1 MIDMIC
7 FWLSSDLPQAPEPEW
22 RRQSAREER
31 DIPVLRRSGNLS
43 SLLGRKIPCSS
54 AQGILVESFGI
65 VKLFG
70 AVLPKN
76 DQRAKDSL
84 LFSLM
89 PGNSAALRAG
99 VPFHAIGEDC
109 SVRAAVLAPAVRWR
123 AASSLRPRPLSQFKE
138 GFMPKFAANL
148 TMLFTELPF
157 LDRFAA
163 AAAAG
168 FDAVEFL
175 FPYDF
180 DKQRLA
186 GLLKDH
192 GLTLVLHNLPAGDW
206 TAGERGIAC
215 HPDRVAEFRAGVDRA
230 IDYAKALA
238 CPKVNCLAGILP
250 AGVTAESAR
259 ATLVD
264 NLRYAAGRLEAA
276 GVGLLLEPVNSRDI
290 PGFFV
295 DRTAPA
301 LEIIEAVGSK
311 NLKLQYDIYHT
322 QVMEGDLARTLET
335 QFARIGHIQLAD
347 NPGRHEPGTGEIN
360 FPFLFRRIDELGY
373 AGWIGC
379 EYKPLG
385 ATTSGLTW
393 LAPYRTAG
401 YAAALA

>member
-1 MIDMIC
+1 
-7 FWLSSDLPQAPEPEW
+7 
-22 RRQSAREER
+22 
-31 DIPVLRRSGNLS
+31 
-43 SLLGRKIPCSS
+43 
-54 AQGILVESFGI
+54 
-65 VKLFG
+65 
-70 AVLPKN
+70 
-76 DQRAKDSL
+76 
-84 LFSLM
+84 
-89 PGNSAALRAG
+89 
-99 VPFHAIGEDC
+99 
-109 SVRAAVLAPAVRWR
+109 
-123 AASSLRPRPLSQFKE
+123 
-138 GFMPKFAANL
+138 MPKFAANL
-148 TMLFTELPF
+148 TMMFTELPF

-180 DKQRLA
+180 DRQRLA

-206 TAGERGIAC
+206 AAGERGIGC
-215 HPDRVAEFRAGVDRA
+215 HPDRVAEFRAGVDGA
-230 IDYAKALA
+230 IEYAAALA

-250 AGVTAESAR
+250 AGVTAETGR

-290 PGFFV
+290 PRFFV

-301 LEIIEAVGSK
+301 LEIIETVGSN
-311 NLKLQYDIYHT
+311 NLKLQYDIYHA

-385 ATTSGLTW
+385 ATTAGLDW
-393 LAPYRTAG
+393 LMPYRTAG